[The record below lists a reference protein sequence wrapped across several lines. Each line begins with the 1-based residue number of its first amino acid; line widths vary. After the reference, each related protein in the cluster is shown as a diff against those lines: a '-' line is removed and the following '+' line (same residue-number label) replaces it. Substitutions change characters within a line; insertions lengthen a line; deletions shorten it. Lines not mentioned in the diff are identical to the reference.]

1 MTPTPPPFPSLLI
14 PPPPHSAVPTHPPF
28 YPYVTPCRPPCPG
41 QSVLSALTG
50 LTSLELYDNT
60 FTGALAPAATAAAAT
75 GAWAR
80 LQVTLPPPLF
90 YHSPLKSSS

>member
-1 MTPTPPPFPSLLI
+1 
-14 PPPPHSAVPTHPPF
+14 
-28 YPYVTPCRPPCPG
+28 
-41 QSVLSALTG
+41 LSALTG